1 MKDSKILKGSMESLS
16 LFCLDTCKHKDLFS
30 NLEYPWEA
38 LEKLPIYLLEQS
50 LGKIEI
56 NIASGVLLIDPD
68 KISIGPGT
76 IIEPGAYIQGPCV
89 IGRDC
94 QIRQGAYIRGNVLI
108 ADQCVIGHG
117 SEIKHSIFFNK
128 ATAPHFNYVGDS
140 ILGNNVNLGAGVKCA
155 NYRLDHQCIS
165 VHWGQQKIKTRLKK
179 LGACVGDNSQIGCNT
194 VINPGTCIGKDVI
207 CYPNVTLQRYVS
219 PKSLVKSSSHMMVES
234 L

>member
-1 MKDSKILKGSMESLS
+1 MENLS
-16 LFCLDTCKHKDLFS
+16 LFCLDSCKHRELFNDLK
-30 NLEYPWEA
+30 YPWEA
-38 LEKLPIYLLEQS
+38 LEQLSAYLLKQK

-56 NIASGVLLIDPD
+56 DIVSGVLLVDSD
-68 KISIGPGT
+68 KISIGSGT

-89 IGRDC
+89 IGRGC

-117 SEIKHSIFFNK
+117 SEIKRSIFFNK
-128 ATAPHFNYVGDS
+128 AAAPHFNYVGDS
-140 ILGNNVNLGAGVKCA
+140 ILGGNVNLGAGVKCA

-165 VHWGQQKIKTRLKK
+165 VYWGSQKIKTRLQK
-179 LGACVGDNSQIGCNT
+179 LGVCIGDNSQIGCNT

-207 CYPNVTLQRYVS
+207 CYPNMTLQGYI
-219 PKSLVKSSSHMMVES
+219 PKKSLVKPSSHVMVES

>member
-1 MKDSKILKGSMESLS
+1 MESLS
-16 LFCLDTCKHKDLFS
+16 LFCLDAFEHRGLFN

-38 LEKLPIYLLEQS
+38 IERLSIYLLEQK
-50 LGKIEI
+50 LGKIEVH
-56 NIASGVLLIDPD
+56 IASGVLLVDPD
-68 KISIGPGT
+68 KISIGSGT
-76 IIEPGAYIQGPCV
+76 IIEPGTYIQGPCV

-94 QIRQGAYIRGNVLI
+94 QFRQGAYIRGNVLI

-128 ATAPHFNYVGDS
+128 ATAAHFNYVGDS

-165 VHWGQQKIKTRLKK
+165 VYWGQQKIKTHLKK
-179 LGACVGDNSQIGCNT
+179 LGTCIGDNSQIGCNT

-207 CYPNVTLQRYVS
+207 CHPNVNLQKYI
-219 PKSLVKSSSHMMVES
+219 PQKSLVKSSLHVMVES